1 MEYLFLFQMSLKGFN
16 KYIPVKKLPFRVYDA
31 FSAFR
36 TVFIMSSIRMLDCY
50 QDVGTAFKAF
60 FSIFTV
66 NNWDKVLSSDLGVS
80 QSDYIVI
87 VTGVIV
93 VFLTDIAGRKMDVR
107 DRIMQKKEIFWY
119 PGLAIMFIIIL
130 IFGVYGMGYDSSQ
143 FIYNRF

>member
-1 MEYLFLFQMSLKGFN
+1 M
-16 KYIPVKKLPFRVYDA
+16 
-31 FSAFR
+31 
-36 TVFIMSSIRMLDCY
+36 
-50 QDVGTAFKAF
+50 
-60 FSIFTV
+60 
-66 NNWDKVLSSDLGVS
+66 LSSDLGVS

-87 VTGVIV
+87 VTGGIV
-93 VFLTDIAGRKMDVR
+93 VLLTDIAGRKMDVR